1 MNKVEAYQCSKCK
14 KLFHS
19 KEKATEHE
27 SHCPADDWCNFAVT
41 KQYGEQ
47 EYQAGYNRYTVVV
60 DSSEE
65 IWGSIEFDWSKTG
78 ERYTVSRFGITAR
91 VTTPDDILKKKL
103 LDYAVPKIKELLGE
117 GEVQQFIKTVRN
129 WKRPTEKQED

>member
-14 KLFHS
+14 KLFHN
-19 KEKATEHE
+19 KEKAAEHE
-27 SHCPADDWCNFAVT
+27 SRCPAGDWCNFAVT

-47 EYQAGYNRYTVVV
+47 EYSAGYARYTVVV

-78 ERYTVSRFGITAR
+78 ERYVISRFGITAR
-91 VTTPDDILKKKL
+91 VETPDDILKKKL

-117 GEVQQFIKTVRN
+117 SEVQQFIKTVRK
-129 WKRPTEKQED
+129 WKRPIYKEED